1 MQQTKIFLCVDVDTI
16 YGYYQSRFGSLG
28 PSYKG
33 VPIPLKAQNFYTSH
47 SGWVQIKF
55 IFVAYEMSNTFLDHM
70 QLDLGRYLLPFGR
83 ARQINFEQIYTIFLS
98 LFWRLP
104 SHGRSNSLVA
114 QTKNWQFHSHTFVTV
129 LPYILDF
136 ENLSKSI
143 TRKIMVVGI

>member
-33 VPIPLKAQNFYTSH
+33 VPMPLKAQIFYTSQ
-47 SGWVQIKF
+47 SGWVQLKF

-83 ARQINFEQIYTIFLS
+83 AHQMSKVSKSAQPLLLLS
-98 LFWRLP
+98 PSRLYK
-104 SHGRSNSLVA
+104 SGA
-114 QTKNWQFHSHTFVTV
+114 QTKNGFGIMRGKFSQLQQHF
-129 LPYILDF
+129 
-136 ENLSKSI
+136 SKI
-143 TRKIMVVGI
+143 